1 MQPATPP
8 SPLRTAIACVNCA
21 VTKTRCD
28 KGCPCGRCRKRG
40 LTCVSR
46 QRRSGKATVS
56 RQRRSGKATRAS
68 STLAF
73 DDRVPQTSSPTA
85 LLDRGITT
93 SSEAAGHSAL
103 DHALAQTE
111 ANALNQQS
119 NQESNVLPQKPRYIA
134 TPNPTAAEIV
144 FQSPSQPLDDWD
156 ANLFN
161 LGWTPD
167 PQHATGSLSVP
178 ALAGDA
184 LFHRSPDTSQ
194 HDRFTPASRD
204 GSRED
209 AREAEDNA
217 LLIGDWKHWSM
228 CRCSPVPVT
237 PAQDR
242 TKSSIVTI
250 DHNFVR
256 AGIWTGVTVDWREKL
271 FEPAERFAN
280 VPLSET
286 TREWLLMIAQR
297 FMRIAMDVH
306 GLNIDDSS
314 PASPDQADLGVLGGY
329 VRLPPSDALRQYL
342 ETVLKKYEPFYP
354 LIPARILDPNQLVGT
369 RQGRG
374 SSLLLFLMFAF
385 GSGLDPAIK
394 AQRFSTAL
402 TEICRHSIQ
411 DVLEKDSG
419 ARGSGLLFYCS
430 LMFIIKSAFSGDKAH
445 MNIAVAHRH
454 MYLTLMRSVGLFKR
468 QTLQQPTEQ
477 ESLKGAWQSWVEWES
492 VSRLA
497 YGWVIVE
504 NEISLFYDSQT
515 LLNISELEAILPAD
529 ENLWLA
535 STAEEWQ
542 RALCKSDSTDD
553 WRAGLQQQS
562 ELSLRTLFQLLLED
576 QLDFSDF
583 RPNVLHMRLLLC
595 PLHVLVTQLGQLLDC
610 GLGSVQSRS
619 FANPIITQN
628 SSILRF
634 SEIQLLLN
642 TWHTAFDQLSGKGAR
657 FRAMKNAALML
668 YHLISLN
675 LYAAFGKME
684 RFARECYST
693 WIPGTSKPLFQQ
705 WLRAPEYAI
714 VHCGQVFR
722 LFHEIEDELRP
733 IWSAAAVYRATVI
746 LWAFSISHGTPSRT
760 EEGVGSESDQVGID
774 ALPIRDEAIQS
785 YIRGSV
791 TRPVLTTL
799 SGTSISMANP
809 KLLLNSTI
817 GVLSGRC
824 LATSFSAGV
833 KFKLEEMMAAWEE
846 THQVLAKERAK
857 AD

>member
-1 MQPATPP
+1 MLTLEPTGTSQHAHHPATPP
-8 SPLRTAIACVNCA
+8 TPTRSAIACVECA
-21 VTKTRCD
+21 LTKTRCD
-28 KGCPCGRCRKRG
+28 RAYPCGRCRKRS

-46 QRRSGKATVS
+46 QRRSGKAI
-56 RQRRSGKATRAS
+56 RAS
-68 STLAF
+68 SVLAL
-73 DDRVPQTSSPTA
+73 DDRVTQSSNPTG
-85 LLDRGITT
+85 LLDRGIPT
-93 SSEAAGHSAL
+93 SSEAAGHSRL
-103 DHALAQTE
+103 NDPDSHTT
-111 ANALNQQS
+111 ANAVNEKANGLLQN
-119 NQESNVLPQKPRYIA
+119 PKDIA
-134 TPNPTAAEIV
+134 TPNPTTAEIF
-144 FQSPSQPLDDWD
+144 FQSPSLPLDEWD
-156 ANLFN
+156 ADLFN

-167 PQHATGSLSVP
+167 PQHATTGLSVP
-178 ALAGDA
+178 AFTSHAPL
-184 LFHRSPDTSQ
+184 HRSPNMSQ
-194 HDRFTPASRD
+194 HDSVTPASQG
-204 GSRED
+204 GSRRS
-209 AREAEDNA
+209 ASEAEDNA

-228 CRCSPVPVT
+228 CRCSPVPVA

-242 TKSSIVTI
+242 TKASIVTI

-256 AGIWTGVTVDWREKL
+256 AGLWTGVTMDWREKL
-271 FEPAERFAN
+271 FESAERFTN

-314 PASPDQADLGVLGGY
+314 PASPDEADFGVLGGY

-354 LIPARILDPNQLVGT
+354 LIPARILDPNQLAGA

-374 SSLLLFLMFAF
+374 SSLLLFMMFAF

-419 ARGSGLLFYCS
+419 AKGSGLLFYCS

-454 MYLTLMRSVGLFKR
+454 MYLTLMRSVGLFKC
-468 QTLQQPTEQ
+468 QILLQPTEQ
-477 ESLKGAWQSWVEWES
+477 ESLKQAWQSWVEWES

-542 RALCKSDSTDD
+542 RALCKGDSTGD

-562 ELSLRTLFQLLLED
+562 GHSLRSLFQLLLED
-576 QLDFSDF
+576 QLDSGDF
-583 RPNVLHMRLLLC
+583 RPNILHMRLLLC

-610 GLGSVQSRS
+610 GLGSVRTRS

-642 TWHTAFDQLSGKGAR
+642 TWHAAFDQLSGRGAR

-684 RFARECYST
+684 RFARECHSS
-693 WIPGTSKPLFQQ
+693 WKSGTSEPVFMQ

-722 LFHEIEDELRP
+722 LFHDIEDELRP
-733 IWSAAAVYRATVI
+733 IWGAAAIYRATIV
-746 LWAFSISHGTPSRT
+746 LWAFSISHGIPSRA
-760 EEGVGSESDQVGID
+760 EEGVGSTSLEIGID
-774 ALPIRDEAIQS
+774 ALPVRDEAIQN
-785 YIRGSV
+785 YIRCGDA
-791 TRPVLTTL
+791 RPVLTTPNGV
-799 SGTSISMANP
+799 SVSMVNP
-809 KLLLNSTI
+809 KLLLTSTI
-817 GVLSGRC
+817 RILSGRC

-833 KFKLEEMMAAWEE
+833 KFKLEEMAVAWEE
-846 THQVLAKERAK
+846 THQVLVKERATGT
-857 AD
+857 